1 MYINDKQLNEALAQN
16 AIILKLWLISKIN
29 KIDINDIK
37 PKLAGQYNI
46 SRDMLY
52 KYRNDTLQWINS
64 LENGE
69 IKETYTDE
77 DLDAIEAAAAEQYK
91 NSISTILTTPEP
103 SEAPEPT
110 KPKTWQETFKSIDL
124 RSDRLKKASKGYTV
138 PEEEEKELTPI
149 PTKPRKFVPI
159 DIAAIGTED
168 YLPYNDEEELAKLEA
183 EQKRKKELLKMGIVT

>member
-16 AIILKLWLISKIN
+16 ATILKLWLISKVN

-64 LENGE
+64 LENNE
-69 IKETYTDE
+69 PKETYSDE

-91 NSISTILTTPEP
+91 NSISITSEP
-103 SEAPEPT
+103 A

-124 RSDRLKKASKGYTV
+124 RNDRLKKASKGYTV
-138 PEEEEKELTPI
+138 PEEEEEPI
-149 PTKPRKFVPI
+149 SAPTKPRKFVPI
-159 DIAAIGTED
+159 DIAAIGTDD
-168 YLPYNDEEELAKLEA
+168 YSAYNDEEELAKLEE